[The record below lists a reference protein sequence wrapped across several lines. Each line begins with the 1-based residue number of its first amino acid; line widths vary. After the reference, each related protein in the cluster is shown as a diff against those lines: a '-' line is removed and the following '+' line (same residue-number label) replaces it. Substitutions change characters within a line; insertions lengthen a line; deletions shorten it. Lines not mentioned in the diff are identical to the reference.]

1 MARLAGSVAV
11 PHDFALE
18 QQGAP
23 ETGFAPGSQP
33 LAPRSDA
40 DTSCEDK
47 PTGSVVREENTRG
60 QYQYTVTYNEEK
72 TGLSLSEE
80 ARPRSR
86 SGAVCLSAHM
96 LCSASPIA
104 RACSRADGF

>member
-1 MARLAGSVAV
+1 VSLARTWAVKMAHLAGSVAV

-23 ETGFAPGSQP
+23 ETAFAPGSQP

-40 DTSCEDK
+40 DTSCEDT

-60 QYQYTVTYNEEK
+60 QYQYTVTYAEAK
-72 TGLSLSEE
+72 TGLSLEE
-80 ARPRSR
+80 EVSLRTPA
-86 SGAVCLSAHM
+86 L
-96 LCSASPIA
+96 
-104 RACSRADGF
+104 

>member
-23 ETGFAPGSQP
+23 ETAFAPGSQP

-40 DTSCEDK
+40 DTSCENK
-47 PTGSVVREENTRG
+47 PAGSVVREKNTRV
-60 QYQYTVTYNEEK
+60 QYQYTVTYAEEK

-80 ARPRSR
+80 ARISLRTP
-86 SGAVCLSAHM
+86 AL
-96 LCSASPIA
+96 
-104 RACSRADGF
+104 